1 MSKYFSQELQLGR
14 AKINVNVIENLFDKD
29 TYREKETPECEVGS
43 KVALTAFKIYL
54 RIPLDFQMT
63 LSSTRNLL
71 QLKGFLY

>member
-1 MSKYFSQELQLGR
+1 MQLGR
-14 AKINVNVIENLFDKD
+14 AKINVNVIEHILEKD
-29 TYREKETPECEVGS
+29 TYRQKETPESEVGS